1 MCVCVLGLFVLAFWA
16 ALKNEQVKTTAVTS
30 PSVERTALLRG
41 NWENVKVSNVVL
53 CFVQIA
59 LKAWNSKNVKVFSE
73 TKRLC
78 ANSDQQLNNE
88 NMKLPVNIISPEWEL
103 IVQRLCYNCDTCT
116 TVGILRVKEMCEL
129 WDISLQAIWGIS
141 KALKTWQPRLKNSIF
156 FLHVYREVQM
166 NSFLGTEE
174 LSAMWKDDILSSID
188 WEQIQ
193 GFCVQ
198 EMEEKQKETASVFN
212 PRTMHLNDQISLRRS
227 SFPMRTFALLRF

>member
-1 MCVCVLGLFVLAFWA
+1 MCVLGLFVLAFWA

-78 ANSDQQLNNE
+78 ANSDQQLNNMKTE

-116 TVGILRVKEMCEL
+116 YTESKRDVWTMRHFTA
-129 WDISLQAIWGIS
+129 AIWGIS

-156 FLHVYREVQM
+156 FLHIYREIQM

-188 WEQIQ
+188 FEQIQ

-198 EMEEKQKETASVFN
+198 EMEEKQKVTASIFN

-227 SFPMRTFALLRF
+227 FFPMRTFVLLRF

>member
-1 MCVCVLGLFVLAFWA
+1 M
-16 ALKNEQVKTTAVTS
+16 KTTAVTS

-103 IVQRLCYNCDTCT
+103 SVQRLCYNCDTCT
-116 TVGILRVKEMCEL
+116 TVRILRVKEMCEL
-129 WDISLQAIWGIS
+129 WGISLQAIWGIS

-193 GFCVQ
+193 GFCFQ
-198 EMEEKQKETASVFN
+198 EMEEKQKW
-212 PRTMHLNDQISLRRS
+212 
-227 SFPMRTFALLRF
+227 

>member
-116 TVGILRVKEMCEL
+116 YTESKRDVWTMRHFTAGNLRDFKS
-129 WDISLQAIWGIS
+129 SLNMTATSQ
-141 KALKTWQPRLKNSIF
+141 KFVF
-156 FLHVYREVQM
+156 FLHVYSKFKWIRFWGQRNWVPCEKMTSCRALIGNKYKVFVSRKWKKNKKWQRQ
-166 NSFLGTEE
+166 FLT
-174 LSAMWKDDILSSID
+174 L
-188 WEQIQ
+188 EQCI
-193 GFCVQ
+193 
-198 EMEEKQKETASVFN
+198 
-212 PRTMHLNDQISLRRS
+212 
-227 SFPMRTFALLRF
+227 

>member
-1 MCVCVLGLFVLAFWA
+1 MWVFECLVVQAFRGSLENENSNSFTCVCVCVLGLFVLAFWA

-116 TVGILRVKEMCEL
+116 YTESKRDVWTMRHFTAGYLRDFK
-129 WDISLQAIWGIS
+129 
-141 KALKTWQPRLKNSIF
+141 
-156 FLHVYREVQM
+156 
-166 NSFLGTEE
+166 
-174 LSAMWKDDILSSID
+174 SSYN
-188 WEQIQ
+188 
-193 GFCVQ
+193 
-198 EMEEKQKETASVFN
+198 MTATS
-212 PRTMHLNDQISLRRS
+212 
-227 SFPMRTFALLRF
+227 